1 MTMEE
6 AGKII
11 GYEYEVKNLA
21 TDQIIT
27 NLKRVDDIN
36 TSIKITTD
44 GEYAITIKAIDEAG
58 NRSAN
63 KTINVYKDTEK
74 PEIGNISII
83 GEPGIYGFT
92 VQARR
97 KRQYIRNSKICMY
110 NRRRRKRTDRKCR
123 WSNRSNR
130 IKSKDNIYKCIYK
143 SI

>member
-44 GEYAITIKAIDEAG
+44 GEYGVTIKAIDEAG
-58 NRSAN
+58 NKSTT

-74 PEIGNISII
+74 PEVGTPQTRDYIA
-83 GEPGIYGFT
+83 EGFT
-92 VQARR
+92 ITCRS
-97 KRQYIRNSKICMY
+97 KR
-110 NRRRRKRTDRKCR
+110 
-123 WSNRSNR
+123 
-130 IKSKDNIYKCIYK
+130 
-143 SI
+143 

>member
-44 GEYAITIKAIDEAG
+44 GEYAITVKG
-58 NRSAN
+58 GRRSR
-63 KTINVYKDTEK
+63 KQ
-74 PEIGNISII
+74 ISK
-83 GEPGIYGFT
+83 
-92 VQARR
+92 Q
-97 KRQYIRNSKICMY
+97 N
-110 NRRRRKRTDRKCR
+110 N
-123 WSNRSNR
+123 
-130 IKSKDNIYKCIYK
+130 KCI
-143 SI
+143 